1 MCTPQHQALRPTC
14 ASDRYR
20 PDVNVNKLTPHLYP
34 TGRGWGG
41 PKWAKSNPPNS
52 AREWGV
58 GFEGEG
64 GGEGGGGWG
73 AKTNPPI
80 WGARVGG
87 WSLGVFFFFWNPQ
100 RQEKKKQAEL
110 QTILW
115 LDDPRYPLGAEGQSA
130 RSEGLLVLSPPECGT
145 VHQCGA
151 RNASPPP

>member
-1 MCTPQHQALRPTC
+1 MGSQNQ
-14 ASDRYR
+14 
-20 PDVNVNKLTPHLYP
+20 
-34 TGRGWGG
+34 
-41 PKWAKSNPPNS
+41 PPNLG
-52 AREWGV
+52 RESRG
-58 GFEGEG
+58 
-64 GGEGGGGWG
+64 
-73 AKTNPPI
+73 
-80 WGARVGG
+80 
-87 WSLGVFFFFWNPQ
+87 LVFGRFFFWNPQ